1 LAQLYLCWHQLVSF
15 LLNPSPSGA
24 LLLLGA
30 VAYASDMGIA
40 SSRNSG
46 FAAAAS
52 GDIKGVERV
61 LEVRKG
67 ATSKANA
74 NVDSIDSSGRTMLIS
89 AVMNE
94 HVEVAKLL
102 LSRGADV
109 LIEDELQYSALHYAA
124 SVGNTELTSLLLEK
138 GADVDQAT
146 LPDRWT
152 PLHCKCLLRAA
163 TICLVTLQIY
173 C

>member
-1 LAQLYLCWHQLVSF
+1 L
-15 LLNPSPSGA
+15 A
-24 LLLLGA
+24 LLLLGV
-30 VAYASDMGIA
+30 VAYVQDMGIA

-46 FAAAAS
+46 FAAAAA

-61 LEVRKG
+61 LEVRK
-67 ATSKANA
+67 APTSKVNT
-74 NVDSIDSSGRTMLIS
+74 NVDSIDSSGRTMLIL

-94 HVEVAKLL
+94 HIEVAKLL

-124 SVGNTELTSLLLEK
+124 SVGSAELTSLLLEK

-152 PLHCKCLLRAA
+152 PLHCKCFSRTAITHIRFALSRCRF
-163 TICLVTLQIY
+163 ISY
-173 C
+173 D